1 LHDCPFGLGGESVH
15 TISPQARNVPLLHY
29 NLGMG
34 EGECEMEITGSRLTK
49 IWY

>member
-15 TISPQARNVPLLHY
+15 TINPQVRNVPFLHY
-29 NLGMG
+29 NLGVG
-34 EGECEMEITGSRLTK
+34 EGECEMEITRSRLTK